1 MAADNLLLV
10 HSRIGTL
17 DIYATAAMIWAAVL
31 YLRSRPILAGAV
43 VGVGA
48 CAKEVAPYV
57 LLVLAV
63 LELLRWVRDRGGGVA
78 AVRRLGSCVVA
89 SAATF
94 IGLLAVLDQIAHPFD
109 PQTGKLVPDLPFGEV
124 SRILTYAANQ
134 TSPHGP
140 QGIASYPWDWL
151 VDVKPITYL
160 QIDPSHPTAALNQ
173 IEPAV
178 HFLGMISPPILLLL
192 LPAMVVAALG
202 VSGRRWH
209 SRDEVGLVGLA
220 WFVGAFVPYV
230 LLSLVE
236 SRTSYLY
243 YMVPVM
249 PGIYVAVADLVRRIG
264 PGRPVCILWMAS
276 VLAAAV
282 VMYPFTPLL

>member
-1 MAADNLLLV
+1 MA
-10 HSRIGTL
+10 
-17 DIYATAAMIWAAVL
+17 
-31 YLRSRPILAGAV
+31 
-43 VGVGA
+43 
-48 CAKEVAPYV
+48 
-57 LLVLAV
+57 
-63 LELLRWVRDRGGGVA
+63 
-78 AVRRLGSCVVA
+78 A

-109 PQTGKLVPDLPFGEV
+109 PQTGKLVPDGPFGEV

-173 IEPAV
+173 IQPAV

-202 VSGRRWH
+202 VSGRR
-209 SRDEVGLVGLA
+209 V
-220 WFVGAFVPYV
+220 AFA
-230 LLSLVE
+230 
-236 SRTSYLY
+236 RTRSGSSAL
-243 YMVPVM
+243 
-249 PGIYVAVADLVRRIG
+249 GLVRRDVRAVRAPQPDREPDELPLLHG
-264 PGRPVCILWMAS
+264 DRDAGDLRGGGRPGQAGSARAGRC
-276 VLAAAV
+276 
-282 VMYPFTPLL
+282 